1 DWLDK
6 ETLVG
11 IGRTLQNAPATP
23 LWVVG
28 AYILAA
34 LTAIPITLVIFTTA
48 VVFGPTEGFV
58 YAILGSLIGASL
70 TFALG
75 HVVGRDTVRR
85 LGGARLNT
93 LSRWLRRRGLLAML
107 TVRLIP
113 VAPFTVVN
121 LVAGA
126 SHIRFRDF
134 LLGTIFGMVP
144 GVIAITVFSDRLA
157 AAIYHPSPINIALL
171 VGSAGII
178 GVAAFATHRWL
189 RHRETEAAS
198 CPEGSAG

>member
-1 DWLDK
+1 
-6 ETLVG
+6 
-11 IGRTLQNAPATP
+11 
-23 LWVVG
+23 
-28 AYILAA
+28 
-34 LTAIPITLVIFTTA
+34 
-48 VVFGPTEGFV
+48 
-58 YAILGSLIGASL
+58 
-70 TFALG
+70 
-75 HVVGRDTVRR
+75 
-85 LGGARLNT
+85 
-93 LSRWLRRRGLLAML
+93 ML

-157 AAIYHPSPINIALL
+157 AAIYRPSPINIALL

-178 GVAAFATHRWL
+178 GVAAFTTHRWL
-189 RHRETEAAS
+189 RHRETETAS

>member
-1 DWLDK
+1 
-6 ETLVG
+6 
-11 IGRTLQNAPATP
+11 
-23 LWVVG
+23 
-28 AYILAA
+28 
-34 LTAIPITLVIFTTA
+34 VIFTTA
-48 VVFGPTEGFV
+48 VVFGPATGFV
-58 YAILGSLIGASL
+58 YAILGSLVGACL

-75 HVVGRDTVRR
+75 HVFGRDIVRR

-93 LSRWLRRRGLLAML
+93 LSRWLSHRGLLAML

-144 GVIAITVFSDRLA
+144 GAMAITVFSDRLA
-157 AAIYHPSPINIALL
+157 AAVHHPSPINIALL
-171 VGSAGII
+171 VGSAAVI
-178 GVAAFATHRWL
+178 GAAAFITHRRL
-189 RHRETEAAS
+189 RRREAEDTACAD
-198 CPEGSAG
+198 GSLG